1 MLTGTR
7 PVCWAASLLQ
17 CLEHS
22 WSATS
27 QLLGVG
33 LGGRTQCLM
42 EVLGPSFLGW
52 ETMGSEQIVMVPSLL
67 CTQEILGYH
76 WELRTGLP
84 SPCFPSED
92 PHARQ
97 EGEG

>member
-7 PVCWAASLLQ
+7 PVCWAASLL
-17 CLEHS
+17 HR

-33 LGGRTQCLM
+33 VGGRTQCLM
-42 EVLGPSFLGW
+42 EVLSPSFLGW
-52 ETMGSEQIVMVPSLL
+52 ETMGSEQTVVVPRLL

-76 WELRTGLP
+76 
-84 SPCFPSED
+84 
-92 PHARQ
+92 
-97 EGEG
+97 